1 MKLPDNHFYRVD
13 SDAQTLLLWDVKR
26 HAATAL
32 GHLCAEEHPLS
43 WRRLGHDVKVD
54 LCKNSSFK
62 HDVWRLKGFRQPVL
76 CCHAWLPSPQLESPC
91 PEGHT
96 WSDLWWPAG
105 CLQGTR
111 RRSLDGW
118 QSRSAIGV
126 KINQV
131 RKGVFFKT
139 RTKKTCFLLRNLHRQ
154 VKIKWPTAACK
165 MYTFSAKF
173 NVFSLDFKKI
183 PNNKYTAVKW
193 KDIGTFFHLLHIQSL
208 SCVCQLIL
216 IKYCEFFWCKVWG
229 MWILFPTFESKI
241 LIANWKHSSAAD

>member
-26 HAATAL
+26 HAAAAL

-139 RTKKTCFLLRNLHRQ
+139 RTKKH
-154 VKIKWPTAACK
+154 
-165 MYTFSAKF
+165 
-173 NVFSLDFKKI
+173 VFSLEIYIDKSKSSDLQLHAKCTLSV
-183 PNNKYTAVKW
+183 PNSMY
-193 KDIGTFFHLLHIQSL
+193 FL
-208 SCVCQLIL
+208 
-216 IKYCEFFWCKVWG
+216 
-229 MWILFPTFESKI
+229 WILRKSQTISILQWNEKI
-241 LIANWKHSSAAD
+241 SVHSSICFIFNHYPVFAN